1 MSNLSIYLLIAIE
14 YGQVK
19 ECFAVTELAEA
30 NRHFETL
37 KQIYGGANVT
47 LASRAVDDVP
57 MLIWNATYGKSAHSA
72 DRQWPSTEAMPEQ
85 SRMLGY

>member
-1 MSNLSIYLLIAIE
+1 MSIYLLIAIQYE
-14 YGQVK
+14 QVK
-19 ECFAVTELAEA
+19 ECFAVTELTEA

-57 MLIWNATYGKSAHSA
+57 LLIQVATSNREY
-72 DRQWPSTEAMPEQ
+72 PLEPFFPEDYVPIGGG
-85 SRMLGY
+85 RHG